1 MTWQKVSRDFQFN
14 CKQRCGFT
22 LSTVASSRCSG
33 TRCPPE
39 ARRRSVSPLNK
50 THCICGPGMLSAQ
63 PSSGS
68 VGGLVKAQSQ
78 SPKPRTFW
86 FSPAEDE
93 SCQWAPRRCSG
104 CCREDHTLRVGL
116 SGLCVIQAHAH
127 MDSTVSHLTAGLGL
141 CGILLQTPS
150 KCLLSSQ

>member
-39 ARRRSVSPLNK
+39 ARRMSVSPLNK

-93 SCQWAPRRCSG
+93 SCQWAPRWCSG
-104 CCREDHTLRVGL
+104 CAGRTTPWE
-116 SGLCVIQAHAH
+116 S
-127 MDSTVSHLTAGLGL
+127 DSVASVSSKRMCTWIVRSVTSQLDWDCAASSSRP
-141 CGILLQTPS
+141 LQVPP
-150 KCLLSSQ
+150 L